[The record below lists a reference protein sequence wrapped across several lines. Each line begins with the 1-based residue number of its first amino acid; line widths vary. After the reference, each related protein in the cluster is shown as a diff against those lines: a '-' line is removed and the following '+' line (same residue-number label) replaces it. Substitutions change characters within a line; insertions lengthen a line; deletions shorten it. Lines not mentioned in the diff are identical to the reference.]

1 MSDPFTTTPPR
12 APSVDRMTTPRLDM
26 IGIVV
31 SDMAKSLAFYRLL
44 GIDLPAAADTEPHV
58 DLVLPGGMRLAF
70 DTEDVIRSFH
80 PSWTPVRGGRT
91 DLAFLLPDP
100 AAVDALHAQVVAAG
114 HESAVAPFDAFWG
127 QRYAVVLD
135 PDGNGV
141 DLFAPLAS

>member
-1 MSDPFTTTPPR
+1 MSTE
-12 APSVDRMTTPRLDM
+12 ARMDA

-31 SDMAKSLAFYRLL
+31 SDMAKSLAFYRRL
-44 GIDLPAAADTEPHV
+44 GLDAPVSADGEGHV
-58 DLVLPGGMRLAF
+58 EVGLPGGLRLLF

-80 PSWTPVRGGRT
+80 PNWTPSRGGRAGLVFT
-91 DLAFLLPDP
+91 LPDP
-100 AAVDALHAQVVAAG
+100 AGVDALHAELVAAG
-114 HESAVAPFDAFWG
+114 YESELAPFDGFWG